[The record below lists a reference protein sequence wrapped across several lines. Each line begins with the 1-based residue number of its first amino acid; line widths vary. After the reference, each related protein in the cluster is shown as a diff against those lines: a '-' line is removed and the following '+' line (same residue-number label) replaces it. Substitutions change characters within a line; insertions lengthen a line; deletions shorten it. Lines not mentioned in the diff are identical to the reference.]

1 MVHHIWMLILR
12 GELFRAPITKKV
24 QRVLDVG
31 TGTGIWAIDFADQF
45 PGAAVIAN
53 DLSAIQPTW
62 VPPNL
67 SFEIDNAES
76 EWAYSRNEL
85 FDYIHIR
92 NMGGSISDW
101 NKLFAQS
108 LEHMS
113 PGGWIEVQEH
123 AVDILSEDGEVPP
136 FTKEMMEKVKE
147 AAKVFGKEMNV
158 AETMYDNLIRAG
170 FEEVQEDKYKVRSPP

>member
-1 MVHHIWMLILR
+1 M
-12 GELFRAPITKKV
+12 
-24 QRVLDVG
+24 LDVG